1 MDIFYH
7 RIFEHT
13 PDALLVVDSE
23 GCIRQGNARVEALF
37 GYSRDELIG
46 HEVEILVPERLAA
59 RHVGHRA
66 RFAADPKLRHMGASL
81 MDAFARR
88 KDGSEIPVDIMISTL
103 ETTDGVFFLCA
114 VRDVTERKATMEEL
128 RRRTAELEG
137 LHVQL
142 KELASHDSLTGLL
155 NRRAYQ
161 EQTEWI
167 IRNAVRQR
175 QCVSLLM
182 IDLDFFKRV
191 NDQFG
196 HAEGDRVLF
205 LIANILNDTC
215 RQNDVS
221 ARYGGEEFAV
231 TLPDTDEAGSV
242 VVAENFRTAVEAI
255 KDPRYPVTASVGIAT
270 FVPDPGLPPADTRSL
285 YDELINRADQALY
298 AAKNNGRNQ
307 VCHFNEITKEMR
319 R

>member
-13 PDALLVVDSE
+13 PDALLVVDRE
-23 GCIRQGNARVEALF
+23 GSIRQGNARVEALF

-46 HEVEILVPERLAA
+46 QKVELLIPERFAA
-59 RHVGHRA
+59 RHVDHRA
-66 RFAADPKLRHMGASL
+66 RFAADPKMRHMGASL

-103 ETTDGVFFLCA
+103 DTTDGVFFLCA

-155 NRRAYQ
+155 NRRAFQ

-191 NDQFG
+191 NDHFG
-196 HAEGDRVLF
+196 HGEGDRVLCM
-205 LIANILNDTC
+205 IARILKQTC
-215 RQNDVS
+215 RQNDIS
-221 ARYGGEEFAV
+221 ARYGGEEFSVA
-231 TLPDTDEAGSV
+231 LPDTDEAGSV
-242 VVAENFRTAVEAI
+242 VVAENFRAAVEAI
-255 KDPRYPVTASVGIAT
+255 EDPRYSVTASVGIAT
-270 FVPDPGLPPADTRSL
+270 FVPDPGLPPADTRAL

-298 AAKNNGRNQ
+298 AAKNHGRNQ
-307 VCHFNEITKEMR
+307 VRHFNAVANGLLR
-319 R
+319 

>member
-142 KELASHDSLTGLL
+142 KELASHDSLTSLL

-307 VCHFNEITKEMR
+307 VCHFNEIAKEMR

>member
-103 ETTDGVFFLCA
+103 ETTDGVFSCA
-114 VRDVTERKATMEEL
+114 PCAM
-128 RRRTAELEG
+128 
-137 LHVQL
+137 
-142 KELASHDSLTGLL
+142 
-155 NRRAYQ
+155 
-161 EQTEWI
+161 
-167 IRNAVRQR
+167 
-175 QCVSLLM
+175 
-182 IDLDFFKRV
+182 
-191 NDQFG
+191 
-196 HAEGDRVLF
+196 
-205 LIANILNDTC
+205 
-215 RQNDVS
+215 
-221 ARYGGEEFAV
+221 
-231 TLPDTDEAGSV
+231 
-242 VVAENFRTAVEAI
+242 
-255 KDPRYPVTASVGIAT
+255 
-270 FVPDPGLPPADTRSL
+270 
-285 YDELINRADQALY
+285 
-298 AAKNNGRNQ
+298 
-307 VCHFNEITKEMR
+307 
-319 R
+319 

>member
-142 KELASHDSLTGLL
+142 KELASHDSLTSLL

>member
-103 ETTDGVFFLCA
+103 DTTDGVFFLCA

-175 QCVSLLM
+175 QGVSLLM

-231 TLPDTDEAGSV
+231 TLPDTDEAGSF

-270 FVPDPGLPPADTRSL
+270 FVPDPGLPPADTGAL

-307 VCHFNEITKEMR
+307 VCHFNEIAKEMR